1 MPDSDSILRR
11 RSRARRLA
19 VPSRAR
25 RSHWSFPREPWRL
38 AILRAD
44 GRAHARQHG
53 GAHAREH
60 DGAHAREYND
70 AHARGDWRRATCR
83 RRRRSDYQSR
93 EINLTESDNEEE
105 SHVGRA
111 RKSDRVERMRIVYRA

>member
-1 MPDSDSILRR
+1 VPDSDSILRR

-25 RSHWSFPREPWRL
+25 RSHWSFPREPRRL

-44 GRAHARQHG
+44 GR
-53 GAHAREH
+53 AHAREH

-70 AHARGDWRRATCR
+70 AHARDDWRRATC
-83 RRRRSDYQSR
+83 RRRSDYQSR